1 MEENKRSEQDQLDD
15 NEGMK
20 LTADHEATEMP
31 DITEGKPEETS
42 DPDMPADSVQKV
54 EETQVGQFK
63 RTKKP
68 DSDVEQPG
76 DDMEQPG
83 DAAGVSEEL
92 QLPPEELP
100 AEPPEGVDDGR
111 SEETPAEATA
121 PAESTGKEGA
131 ETDAQAKQRRLR
143 ARVKAHVEATEDI
156 PDLTTEEAYAEVKDT
171 EDLNYDLREDCREIE
186 RLLQQ
191 VGSGKFAVGEYLI
204 ARHWPPLQVTRF
216 GHIYWQTKPKPR
228 YRELIKFPELP
239 CSKSELQDAVQLA
252 LQKRSLDELNQGNP
266 GYCNHMSVSQ
276 LILLT
281 RVKDLREKVYILQYL
296 KKHPM
301 TYVQM
306 KEWMRAKGYL
316 KAAKEVD
323 QTKKLILSF
332 ERLVQNAEESLPA
345 LEDTDPNQIGFN
357 LLGSWR
363 QRLGAVVSL
372 LQELEEE
379 EEAA

>member
-171 EDLNYDLREDCREIE
+171 EDLNYRTAQRRLAAIE
-186 RLLQQ
+186 R
-191 VGSGKFAVGEYLI
+191 G
-204 ARHWPPLQVTRF
+204 
-216 GHIYWQTKPKPR
+216 
-228 YRELIKFPELP
+228 
-239 CSKSELQDAVQLA
+239 
-252 LQKRSLDELNQGNP
+252 
-266 GYCNHMSVSQ
+266 
-276 LILLT
+276 
-281 RVKDLREKVYILQYL
+281 
-296 KKHPM
+296 
-301 TYVQM
+301 
-306 KEWMRAKGYL
+306 
-316 KAAKEVD
+316 
-323 QTKKLILSF
+323 
-332 ERLVQNAEESLPA
+332 
-345 LEDTDPNQIGFN
+345 
-357 LLGSWR
+357 
-363 QRLGAVVSL
+363 
-372 LQELEEE
+372 
-379 EEAA
+379 